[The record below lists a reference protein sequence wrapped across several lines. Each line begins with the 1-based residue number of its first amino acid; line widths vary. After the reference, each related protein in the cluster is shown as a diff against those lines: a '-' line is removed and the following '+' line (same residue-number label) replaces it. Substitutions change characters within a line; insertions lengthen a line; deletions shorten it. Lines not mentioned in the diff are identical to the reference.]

1 MTVAQALAP
10 LVDLIWP
17 PRCPLCGEGI
27 GAQTGL
33 CTPCWSK
40 LEFPQAE
47 DGVLAAVTY
56 NDPARELVLAFKR
69 GGRIALAPVLA
80 RMMAARL
87 GQLEGGWLAVPVPLH
102 RWRLWQRGYNQSA
115 LLASELA
122 GLTGARLVVDALVR
136 RKHTPSL
143 GRLGSVA
150 RAQVLEGAIAANSSR
165 LAQMAG
171 ANVLL
176 VDDVLTSG
184 ATTRACS
191 AALKAAGAAQVQV
204 VCFARV
210 ALD

>member
-40 LEFPQAE
+40 LEFPEAE
-47 DGVLAAVTY
+47 DGEVAAVAY

-69 GGRIALAPVLA
+69 GGRISLAPVLA

-87 GQLEGGWLAVPVPLH
+87 GPLDGEWLAVPVPLH

-115 LLASELA
+115 LLARELA
-122 GLTGARLVVDALVR
+122 RSTGARVVVDALVR

-143 GRLGSVA
+143 GSLGSAA
-150 RAQVLEGAIAANSSR
+150 RARVLEGAIQASSSR
-165 LAQMAG
+165 LALLAG
-171 ANVLL
+171 ANVML
-176 VDDVLTSG
+176 VDDVVTSG
-184 ATTRACS
+184 ATTRACIS
-191 AALKAAGAAQVQV
+191 ALEHAGAARVKV

-210 ALD
+210 GLG

>member
-33 CTPCWSK
+33 CTTCWSS
-40 LEFPQAE
+40 LEFPEAE
-47 DGVLAAVTY
+47 DGVIAAVAY

-69 GGRIALAPVLA
+69 GGRISLAPVLA

-87 GQLEGGWLAVPVPLH
+87 GPLDGGWLAVPVPLH

-115 LLASELA
+115 LLANDLA

-143 GRLGSVA
+143 GNLGSAA
-150 RAQVLEGAIAANSSR
+150 RAHVLEGAIAANPSR
-165 LAQMAG
+165 MEQLAG

-184 ATTRACS
+184 ATTRACI
-191 AALKAAGAAQVQV
+191 AALEAAGAARVKV
-204 VCFARV
+204 ICFARV
-210 ALD
+210 SLD

>member
-33 CTPCWSK
+33 CTECWSK
-40 LEFPQAE
+40 LEFPE
-47 DGVLAAVTY
+47 GEEGVVAAVTY

-69 GGRIALAPVLA
+69 GGRISLAPVLA

-87 GQLEGGWLAVPVPLH
+87 GPLDGDWLAVPVPLH

-115 LLASELA
+115 LLARELA
-122 GLTGARLVVDALVR
+122 GLTGTQLVVDGLVR
-136 RKHTPSL
+136 LKHTPSL
-143 GRLGSVA
+143 GALGSAA
-150 RAQVLEGAIAANSSR
+150 RARVLEGAIAANPSQA
-165 LAQMAG
+165 AQLAG
-171 ANVLL
+171 ANILL

-184 ATTRACS
+184 ATTRAC
-191 AALKAAGAAQVQV
+191 AEALKEAGAIRVKV

-210 ALD
+210 GLD

>member
-33 CTPCWSK
+33 CTGCWSK
-40 LEFPQAE
+40 LEFPEAE
-47 DGVLAAVTY
+47 DGVVAAVAY

-69 GGRIALAPVLA
+69 GGRISLASVLA
-80 RMMAARL
+80 RMMVARL
-87 GQLEGGWLAVPVPLH
+87 GPLEGEWLAVPVPLH

-115 LLASELA
+115 LLARELA
-122 GLTGARLVVDALVR
+122 GLTGARLAVDALVR

-143 GRLGSVA
+143 GNLRSAERA
-150 RAQVLEGAIAANSSR
+150 RVLEGAIAPNPVR
-165 LAQMAG
+165 IGLVAG
-171 ANVLL
+171 AKVLL

-184 ATTRACS
+184 ATTRTCS
-191 AALKAAGAAQVQV
+191 AALRNAGATEVKV

-210 ALD
+210 LLD